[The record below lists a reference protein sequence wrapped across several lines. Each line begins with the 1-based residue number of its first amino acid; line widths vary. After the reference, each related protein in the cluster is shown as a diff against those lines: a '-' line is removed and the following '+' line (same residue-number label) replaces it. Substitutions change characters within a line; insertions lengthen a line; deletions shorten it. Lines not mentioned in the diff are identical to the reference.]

1 MYLPIDTVQNR
12 LNHNNEISSIVA
24 HLDPAADNEM
34 WQNRITYLLL
44 KKYNFK
50 SADLASFSVYSAA
63 KFAEQLESAMSA
75 LNYLL
80 LAI

>member
-1 MYLPIDTVQNR
+1 MR
-12 LNHNNEISSIVA
+12 
-24 HLDPAADNEM
+24 
-34 WQNRITYLLL
+34 QNRITYLLL

-50 SADLASFSVYSAA
+50 SADLAGFSVFSAA